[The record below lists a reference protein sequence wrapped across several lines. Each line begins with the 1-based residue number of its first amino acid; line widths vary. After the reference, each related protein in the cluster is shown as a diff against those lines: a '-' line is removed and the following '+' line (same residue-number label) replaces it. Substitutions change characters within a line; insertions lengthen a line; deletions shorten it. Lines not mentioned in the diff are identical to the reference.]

1 MSSYVEQPDT
11 REKINIAEVNEELK
25 KVVQKVNKFRQ
36 QVDDIVKLLGD

>member
-11 REKINIAEVNEELK
+11 REKIDIAEVNEELK
-25 KVVQKVNKFRQ
+25 SVVAAVNQYRQ